1 MRCDWEQRIVEAT
14 RSGSWTSS
22 LRAHL
27 QDCPQC
33 AQTELIASSL
43 QEAAAVRSLELPPA
57 GMVWRR
63 AQAIQRERRL
73 QRAVR
78 RPFLIAG
85 ALGVIYCL
93 VFLLWGVSQ
102 LPASVYRW
110 FALSPG
116 QSGGVIFVGASLSA
130 IVAIVGSYV
139 FLTEN
144 KR

>member
-14 RSGSWTSS
+14 RSGSWTSL

-33 AQTELIASSL
+33 AQTELIAASL
-43 QEAAAVRSLELPPA
+43 QEVAAVRSLELPPA

-63 AQAIQRERRL
+63 AQAMQREREL

-85 ALGVIYCL
+85 AFGVVYSL
-93 VFLLWGVSQ
+93 VLLLWGVSQ

-110 FALSPG
+110 FALSSG
-116 QSGGVIFVGASLSA
+116 QNGSVTFAGASLLA
-130 IVAIVGSYV
+130 IVAIVGSCL
-139 FLTEN
+139 FLTES

>member
-1 MRCDWEQRIVEAT
+1 MRCDWEQRMVEAT
-14 RSGSWTSS
+14 HSGSWTSS

-33 AQTELIASSL
+33 AQTELIASLL
-43 QEAAAVRSLELPPA
+43 QEAAAVRSLALPPA

-63 AQAIQRERRL
+63 AQAVQRERKL

-85 ALGVIYCL
+85 ALGFIYCL
-93 VFLLWGVSQ
+93 VLLLWGMSQ
-102 LPASVYRW
+102 LPVSVYRW
-110 FALSPG
+110 FTLSAGP
-116 QSGGVIFVGASLSA
+116 SGSVIFAGASLSA
-130 IVAIVGSYV
+130 IMAAVGSYM

-144 KR
+144 NP